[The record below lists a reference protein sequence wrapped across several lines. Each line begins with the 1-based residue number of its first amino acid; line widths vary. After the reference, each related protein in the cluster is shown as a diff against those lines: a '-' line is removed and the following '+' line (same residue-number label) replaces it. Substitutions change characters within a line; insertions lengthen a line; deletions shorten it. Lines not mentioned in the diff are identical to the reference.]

1 MRTFFQST
9 LFLALLSSCITLT
22 SASGGVPQA
31 PKAESTMDT
40 SKPLHQNIIEQ
51 ALNQTTNAK
60 AYNPEGVIDNSQESA
75 LMAKI
80 GSLTDA
86 HGPTYNQDNPFPR
99 PFWPQ
104 NVKFQGKM
112 WAGVM
117 FSLWFCI
124 LGTYVYIKISGMDYA
139 TLFPEGVENLKRTSG
154 ESGDSKEGG
163 AFVKSAKRNIHEII
177 EENES
182 GQA

>member
-1 MRTFFQST
+1 
-9 LFLALLSSCITLT
+9 
-22 SASGGVPQA
+22 
-31 PKAESTMDT
+31 
-40 SKPLHQNIIEQ
+40 
-51 ALNQTTNAK
+51 
-60 AYNPEGVIDNSQESA
+60 
-75 LMAKI
+75 MAKI

-117 FSLWFCI
+117 FSLWLCI

-139 TLFPEGVENLKRTSG
+139 TLFPEGVENVKRASG

>member
-22 SASGGVPQA
+22 SASGGAPQA

-117 FSLWFCI
+117 FSLWLCI
-124 LGTYVYIKISGMDYA
+124 LGTYRAVSRTYH
-139 TLFPEGVENLKRTSG
+139 ENDRKLSNNYLNCRKWIIWQKKRP
-154 ESGDSKEGG
+154 KLNYFWQFHWI
-163 AFVKSAKRNIHEII
+163 FVQNRN
-177 EENES
+177 
-182 GQA
+182 